1 MKPFVN
7 SRAGLA
13 VLLIAAL
20 FQSTVAF
27 TWEDAKL
34 EEESQ
39 RVSKA
44 VQVLDEIMRA
54 DDRAIPEGLLER
66 AYGIAVIP
74 HVVKGAFIGGGRF
87 GKGLVS
93 MRDGDD
99 WGPPAFIEI
108 AGGSVGFQIGVAAT
122 DLVMVFVEQ
131 GGTEALINDKLKLGA
146 DASVAAGPVGRHAEI
161 GTNVTLD
168 AAIYSYSRSKGV
180 FAGVSLDGSVI
191 STDDSSNLRV
201 YGVDATTRNI
211 LFGEGVSSPKVVKPF
226 LEALE
231 TYAPELETAA
241 TDR

>member
-1 MKPFVN
+1 MKPYSEVV
-7 SRAGLA
+7 LA
-13 VLLIAAL
+13 VLLSTAL
-20 FQSTVAF
+20 FQSTLAF
-27 TWEDAKL
+27 TGEDTKP

-44 VQVLDEIMRA
+44 AQVLDEIMRA
-54 DDRAIPEGLLER
+54 DDHAIPEGLLER

-87 GKGLVS
+87 GKGLIS
-93 MRDGDD
+93 TRDGDD

-108 AGGSVGFQIGVAAT
+108 AGGSIGFQIGVEAT
-122 DLVMVFVEQ
+122 DLIMVFVEQ
-131 GGTEALINDKLKLGA
+131 GGTEALIDDKLKLGA

-161 GTNVTLD
+161 GTNFTLD

-191 STDDSSNLRV
+191 SADDSSNHRV
-201 YGVDATTRNI
+201 YGAGATTRNI
-211 LFGEGVSSPKVVKPF
+211 LLGNGVSTPEVVQPF
-226 LEALE
+226 FQALE
-231 TYAPELETAA
+231 VYAPTLETAA